1 MNQQDLFDQFNA
13 LDRSLKLLLPE
24 LPSQENDWR
33 PRENMRS
40 LWELANHL
48 AQAPAIGVS
57 IAKGDSESVV
67 HGREVELNRTSVDGL
82 LSVWEQGI
90 NELKSYFGALSQED
104 FENMT
109 TTAFYDY
116 TAPAKTWL
124 LETLTH
130 VHHHRAQLFNCL
142 KESGRDLDGYDYLYV

>member
-1 MNQQDLFDQFNA
+1 MNQQDLFDQFDA
-13 LDRSLKLLLPE
+13 LDRSMKLLLPQ
-24 LPSQENDWR
+24 LPPHEADWR

-40 LWELANHL
+40 IWELANHL
-48 AQAPAIGVS
+48 AQAPAIGTS

-67 HGREVELNRTSVDGL
+67 QGRESELTRTTVNGL
-82 LSVWEQGI
+82 LSVWEEGI
-90 NELKSYFGALSQED
+90 NELKSYFGALSQEE
-104 FENMT
+104 FETMT

-130 VHHHRAQLFNCL
+130 VHHHRAQLFNYL
-142 KESGRDLDGYDYLYV
+142 KESGKDLDGYDYLYV